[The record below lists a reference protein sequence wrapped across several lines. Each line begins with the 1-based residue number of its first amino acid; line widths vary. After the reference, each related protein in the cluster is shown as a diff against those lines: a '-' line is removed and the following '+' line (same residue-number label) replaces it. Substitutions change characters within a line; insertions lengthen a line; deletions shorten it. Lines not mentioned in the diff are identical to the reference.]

1 MGILEKN
8 MTAQQRLSRLGST
21 SIQSRL
27 GIFWDSSPCQRL
39 QRNRGLT
46 GIRKRKTAL
55 RASKVNKPRSSPQQV
70 KRSGSR
76 SEGDMSDDE
85 VEIRCLPGYPKI
97 RVYDESDDRFYPA
110 RVVPKARCG
119 PAAPGQITVMYAGSW
134 QGWSENVTL
143 ERVHPT
149 RGTAKRE
156 SSGASGVQQSSAQH
170 GPRLVLQRDGHE
182 EILEG
187 AVGIPCI
194 DFDAASRAWRAN
206 KQFDPEG
213 QMWGYA
219 QLAD

>member
-1 MGILEKN
+1 MGTLEKN

-27 GIFWDSSPCQRL
+27 GIFWDSSPCQRP

-97 RVYDESDDRFYPA
+97 RCTTSQMTGSTQHEWC
-110 RVVPKARCG
+110 PKQD
-119 PAAPGQITVMYAGSW
+119 AAPLLRGKSPSCTREAG
-134 QGWSENVTL
+134 
-143 ERVHPT
+143 
-149 RGTAKRE
+149 KD
-156 SSGASGVQQSSAQH
+156 GA
-170 GPRLVLQRDGHE
+170 R
-182 EILEG
+182 
-187 AVGIPCI
+187 
-194 DFDAASRAWRAN
+194 
-206 KQFDPEG
+206 
-213 QMWGYA
+213 
-219 QLAD
+219 